1 MTSVFQNNFGNEF
14 TVYPFENSY
23 HTFIRTPQ
31 NLQYT
36 ANDLI
41 LISIILTILICVI
54 IAVISVHETG
64 RETGIYLSLGF
75 SEKYIIIINILE
87 EKEEDGK
94 TVPSKL
100 SIKLNQNCGQLN
112 FKPVRK
118 AERTS
123 LYVALDLAEYWLKEA
138 LEMDP

>member
-1 MTSVFQNNFGNEF
+1 MADSKLMYKDKPLSRLGN
-14 TVYPFENSY
+14 TLYY
-23 HTFIRTPQ
+23 G
-31 NLQYT
+31 
-36 ANDLI
+36 D
-41 LISIILTILICVI
+41 
-54 IAVISVHETG
+54 
-64 RETGIYLSLGF
+64 F
-75 SEKYIIIINILE
+75 SEKYIIIIDILE